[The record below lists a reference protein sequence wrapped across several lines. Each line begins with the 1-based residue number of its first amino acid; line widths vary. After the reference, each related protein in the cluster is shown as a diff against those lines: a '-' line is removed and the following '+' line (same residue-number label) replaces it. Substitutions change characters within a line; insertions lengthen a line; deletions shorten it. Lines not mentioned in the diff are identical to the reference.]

1 MATLHAAATETL
13 TSLAD
18 RSLATATAS
27 LACCDGLLKL
37 ASGHQ
42 SGIRQHCLAVPHV
55 QQSFN
60 WDCGL
65 ACALM
70 VLKSLGVS
78 CLDMASLR
86 SLCNTTSTWTVDLAH
101 LMRHFGLDV
110 TLATTMI
117 GANPGYFHEGF
128 YMEKMAE
135 DQCRVTQLFKEAE
148 RAGITI
154 DQRSIPLRELQACM
168 LAGKHLIIALVDK
181 RRLCC
186 GFMWNRPANLQ
197 LGGVNCLPT
206 ICGYGDEYTGH
217 YVVVC
222 GYNADTDSF
231 IIQDPSAGCCNI
243 TVTSGTFENARKAWG
258 TDEDL
263 LIVPLAERSVAST
276 NVHKVQVYGKTSLC
290 ERCCCKTPSAPSEQ
304 TSAV

>member
-37 ASGHQ
+37 ASGRRSQ
-42 SGIRQHCLAVPHV
+42 LRQHCLALPHV

-78 CLDMASLR
+78 YLNMASLR
-86 SLCNTTSTWTVDLAH
+86 SLCSTTSVWTVDLAH

-110 TLATTMI
+110 TLATIMV
-117 GANPGYFHEGF
+117 GANPGYFREGF
-128 YMEKMAE
+128 YMENMEE

-148 RAGITI
+148 RAGINV
-154 DQRSIPLRELQACM
+154 DQRSVPLKELQACM
-168 LAGKHLIIALVDK
+168 LAGSHLIIALVDK
-181 RRLCC
+181 QRLCN
-186 GFMWNRPANLQ
+186 GLMWSRPASLQ
-197 LGGVNCLPT
+197 IGGANRMPI
-206 ICGYGDEYTGH
+206 ICGYGEAYTGH
-217 YVVVC
+217 YVVIC

-231 IIQDPSAGCCNI
+231 ILQDPAAGCCNI
-243 TVTSGTFENARKAWG
+243 TVTSAIFENARKAYG

-263 LIVPLAERSVAST
+263 LIVPLAERQVAST
-276 NVHKVQVYGKTSLC
+276 DIHKVQVYGKTTLC
-290 ERCCCKTPSAPSEQ
+290 ERCCCKTSTLISE
-304 TSAV
+304 V